1 MCKLGAPMAWEDL
14 MLRVARANCPHSPYK
29 TPISQSNSGHKRDRT
44 PSDIDARDAKRR
56 RDHATR
62 RGRNHDRNLSVR
74 RAKKA
79 VRTLHNV
86 KGGRSS
92 GKGQKK
98 KTRHD

>member
-1 MCKLGAPMAWEDL
+1 MCKLGTPMAWEDL

-62 RGRNHDRNLSVR
+62 RGRNHDRNLSVC
-74 RAKKA
+74 RAKGA
-79 VRTLHNV
+79 VRTIHNV
-86 KGGRSS
+86 KGGCSS

-98 KTRHD
+98 TRHD